1 MKISRVLGFV
11 DIGNKNNSFYFS
23 FVSCWDDKHD
33 RRNETGFG
41 KGTVKVKSN
50 DFQKHERDTKD

>member
-1 MKISRVLGFV
+1 MTGGMS
-11 DIGNKNNSFYFS
+11 
-23 FVSCWDDKHD
+23 
-33 RRNETGFG
+33 GFG